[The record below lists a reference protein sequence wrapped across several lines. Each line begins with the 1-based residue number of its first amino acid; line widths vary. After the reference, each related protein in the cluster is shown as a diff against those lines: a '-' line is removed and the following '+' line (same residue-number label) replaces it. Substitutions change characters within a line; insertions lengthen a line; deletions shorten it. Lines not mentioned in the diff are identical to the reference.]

1 MKGSKFIDQHIFFNS
16 VSVFRK
22 AVLSSFFT
30 EISLLAFLFLLC
42 GRFCGFLATKLPSC
56 PSPSLCSLIW
66 YATVVMHSN
75 VYEAFFRRG
84 VFSFSFPFLLVSEC
98 HISFIDTFQIN
109 FPLFFFL
116 RTCALYCTLYLLLVH
131 VGGMQ
136 FDGQPSGHFT
146 GLRRGHGG
154 SAVFAPGQ
162 QPVGR
167 AALQARVLLGNYR
180 LAGR

>member
-1 MKGSKFIDQHIFFNS
+1 MYFAKQYYHHFSPRFPFW
-16 VSVFRK
+16 
-22 AVLSSFFT
+22 L
-30 EISLLAFLFLLC
+30 FLFLLC